1 MYRYGIGNII
11 SYTFEI
17 MLIHKIK
24 EIHFKIIVRNTSHP
38 LGWVL
43 KKRTTGNNK
52 CQQECGELEFLCT
65 VNENVNG
72 IAMEKQYGSSLK
84 N

>member
-1 MYRYGIGNII
+1 MYRYGIENII
-11 SYTFEI
+11 SCTFEM

-24 EIHFKIIVRNTSHP
+24 EIHLKIIVRNTSHP

-43 KKRTTGNNK
+43 KKSTIENNK
-52 CQQECGELEFLCT
+52 CWQECGELEFLYT

-72 IAMEKQYGSSLK
+72 ISREKQYGSSLK